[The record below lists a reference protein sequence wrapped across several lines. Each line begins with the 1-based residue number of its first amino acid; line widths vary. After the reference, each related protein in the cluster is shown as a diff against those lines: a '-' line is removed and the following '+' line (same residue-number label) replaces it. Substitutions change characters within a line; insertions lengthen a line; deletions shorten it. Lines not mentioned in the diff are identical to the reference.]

1 MIYIEHENGVVTF
14 VHYMPFD
21 EVNGLGK
28 SSEKLQTTGLLV
40 DSIPQPE
47 VNGKIPKLFINPKTQ
62 ELWYEYTDRPLSP
75 EEEIVQLKAQLKIT
89 QDALDAL
96 LLK

>member
-1 MIYIEHENGVVTF
+1 MIYIEHENSVVTF

-28 SSEKLQTTGLLV
+28 SSEELQTTGLLV

-47 VNGKIPKLFINPKTQ
+47 ANGKIPKLFINPKTQ

-75 EEEIVQLKAQLKIT
+75 EEEIVRLKAQLKIT